1 MYIADGGH
9 ISHVERDRI
18 TEGLLRYIV
27 HLFVG
32 VTRFVMLLY
41 VCVGVFW

>member
-9 ISHVERDRI
+9 ISHVERDRV

-27 HLFVG
+27 HLLVG
-32 VTRFVMLLY
+32 VTRFV
-41 VCVGVFW
+41 CVVAFSGE